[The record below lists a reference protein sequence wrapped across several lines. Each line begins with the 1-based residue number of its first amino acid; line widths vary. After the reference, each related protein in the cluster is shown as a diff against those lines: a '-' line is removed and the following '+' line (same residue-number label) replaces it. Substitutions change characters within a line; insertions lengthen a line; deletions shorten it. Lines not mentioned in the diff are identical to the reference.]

1 MYLRCNERFKNGKN
15 HRYWN
20 IVENKR
26 TSGNRNV
33 QRQVLYLGEISDNQ
47 EYAWRKTIEVFEDGH
62 KEPRQMLLFPEEEK
76 SRHKSEHNAIHVRL
90 NELQIKNPRQW
101 GACWLFCELWNL
113 LELDR
118 FWRDKLLPS
127 RKGTRWL
134 NVFKVLTAYRLIDP
148 GSEWRLH
155 RLWYEQSAIGDLL
168 GEDYGLVQKD
178 KLYRCLDK
186 LLKHKEELFSFLR
199 ERWQNMFNAK
209 FDILLYDLTSTY
221 FECDPPD
228 IGIRKFGYSRDK
240 RPDCVQVVIALIVT
254 PEGFPLAYEV
264 MPGNTKDSNTLEG
277 FLKKVEDQYGKA
289 NRTWLMD
296 RGIPTEETIKKMKDS
311 QYPIKYLIGTPKGR
325 LTELEKG
332 FLDKPWEEVREKVKV
347 KLLKQDGELY
357 VLVESTDRVNKE
369 RSMRMRRL
377 KKLWVRLKQLQA
389 QNNTRDQLLLK
400 IGAAKKEAGRAYSL
414 VKINL
419 PNEKGPVNK
428 ETFTFSLKKDQLRKV
443 RKKEGKYLLRSNLT
457 ATDPGLLWKQYMLLG
472 EVEQAFKEIKGD
484 LLIRPIHH
492 QKDSRIDAHI
502 FVAFQAYCLNVTLKQ
517 RLKLLAPG
525 LTPRAVIE
533 KFKKIQ
539 MVDVHL
545 PTTEGKLLVLTRYTQ
560 PEREHNMLLYQMKLN
575 LPKQAPPKITSS
587 GENIVK
593 KKR

>member
-1 MYLRCNERFKNGKN
+1 MFLRCNERFKNGKS

-20 IVENKR
+20 IVESKR
-26 TSGNRNV
+26 TSANRIV
-33 QRQVLYLGEISDNQ
+33 QRQVLYLGEINDNQ
-47 EYAWRKTIEVFEDGH
+47 QDSWRKTIEVFEDGH
-62 KEPRQMLLFPEEEK
+62 KQPQQMLLFPEDV
-76 SRHKSEHNAIHVRL
+76 SSHKSQHNAIHVKL
-90 NELQIKNPRQW
+90 NELQIKKPRQW

-113 LELDR
+113 LELDQ
-118 FWRDKLLPS
+118 FWEDKLLPS

-134 NVFKVLTAYRLIDP
+134 NVFKALIAYRLIDP

-155 RLWYEQSAIGDLL
+155 RLWYEQSAMGDLL

-178 KLYRCLDK
+178 KLYRCPDK
-186 LLKHKEELFSFLR
+186 LIEHKEELFSFLR
-199 ERWQNMFNAK
+199 DRWQNLFNVK

-221 FECDPPD
+221 FECDPPEV
-228 IGIRKFGYSRDK
+228 GIRKFGYSRDK
-240 RPDCVQVVIALIVT
+240 RSDCVQVVIALIVT

-264 MPGNTKDSNTLEG
+264 MPGNTKDSNTLES
-277 FLKKVEDQYGKA
+277 FLKKVEEQYGKS

-311 QYPIKYLIGTPKGR
+311 GYPIKYLIGTPKGR
-325 LTELEKG
+325 LTKLEKK
-332 FLDKPWEEVREKVKV
+332 FLDKTWEEVRDKVKV
-347 KLLKQDGELY
+347 KLLKEDGELY
-357 VLVESTDRVNKE
+357 VLVESEDRVNKE
-369 RSMRMRRL
+369 RSMRRRKL
-377 KKLWVRLKQLQA
+377 KKLWVRLNQLQA

-419 PNEKGPVNK
+419 PDTQGIVNK
-428 ETFTFSLKKDQLRKV
+428 ETFTFSLNKDKLRIV
-443 RKKEGKYLLRSNLT
+443 MRKEGKYLLRSNLM

-472 EVEQAFKEIKGD
+472 EVEQAFKEMKGD

-492 QKDSRIDAHI
+492 QKDERIEAHI
-502 FVAFQAYCLNVTLKQ
+502 FVAFQAYCINVTLKQ

-539 MVDVHL
+539 MLDVHL
-545 PTTEGKLLVLTRYTQ
+545 PTTDGKQLVLTRYTQ
-560 PEREHNMLLYQMKLN
+560 PEKEHMMLLKQMKLN
-575 LPKQAPPKITSS
+575 LPKQPPPKITSN
-587 GENIVK
+587 GETIVK
-593 KKR
+593 Q

>member
-1 MYLRCNERFKNGKN
+1 MFLRCNERFKNGKN

-26 TSGNRNV
+26 TSGGRIV
-33 QRQVLYLGEISDNQ
+33 QRQVLYLGEINDNQ
-47 EYAWRKTIEVFEDGH
+47 EDAWRKTIEIFEDGH
-62 KEPRQMLLFPEEEK
+62 KQPKQMLLFPEDVTSRK
-76 SRHKSEHNAIHVRL
+76 SQYNAIHVRL
-90 NELQIKNPRQW
+90 NELQVKRPRQW
-101 GACWLFCELWNL
+101 GACWLFCELWSQ

-118 FWRDKLLPS
+118 FWIDKLLPS

-134 NVFKVLTAYRLIDP
+134 NVFKTLTAYRLIDP

-155 RLWYEQSAIGDLL
+155 RLWYEQSAMGDLL

-186 LLKHKEELFSFLR
+186 LLEHKEELFSFLR

-221 FECDPPD
+221 FESDPPD

-277 FLKKVEDQYGKA
+277 FLKKIEDQYGKS

-296 RGIPTEETIKKMKDS
+296 RGIPTEETINKMKGS
-311 QYPIKYLIGTPKGR
+311 RYPIKYLIGTPKGR
-325 LTELEKG
+325 LTKLEKE

-357 VLVESTDRVNKE
+357 VLVESADRVNKE
-369 RSMRMRRL
+369 RSMRKRKLKRL
-377 KKLWVRLKQLQA
+377 WARLNQLQG
-389 QNNTRDQLLLK
+389 QSNSRDQLLLK
-400 IGAAKKEAGRAYSL
+400 IGAVKKEAGRAYSL
-414 VKINL
+414 VNINL
-419 PNEKGPVNK
+419 PDTKVKVNK
-428 ETFTFSLKKDQLRKV
+428 GTFTFSLNKNKLRKV
-443 RKKEGKYLLRSNLT
+443 MKKEGKYLLRSNLT

-492 QKDSRIDAHI
+492 QKDIRIEAHI

-517 RLKLLAPG
+517 RLKQFSPG

-545 PTTEGKLLVLTRYTQ
+545 PTTDGKQLVLNRYTQ
-560 PEREHNMLLYQMKLN
+560 PEKEHNMLLYQMKLN
-575 LPKQAPPKITSS
+575 LPKQPPPKIISN
-587 GENIVK
+587 GETIVK
-593 KKR
+593 